1 MLFLLTILWYNL
13 FYKAKGGYEYAE
25 NAAIRDQRQMG
36 AARYRLVFALIW
48 LFNAYKLGRLRIHL
62 TYKTQLIVSVVIILL
77 ANILTTI
84 LKHWIYRSIGFVL
97 CGLLWIINPA
107 MIKGGTLSK
116 KYALC
121 IRLAGVVL
129 ILIGV
134 FTRAYF
140 Y

>member
-1 MLFLLTILWYNL
+1 MPRMPLSETSARWALPI
-13 FYKAKGGYEYAE
+13 
-25 NAAIRDQRQMG
+25 AI
-36 AARYRLVFALIW
+36 LVFALVW
-48 LFNAYKLGRLRIHL
+48 LFNAYRLGRLRIQL

-77 ANILTTI
+77 ANILTTV

-116 KYALC
+116 RYVLY

>member
-1 MLFLLTILWYNL
+1 MPRMPLSETS
-13 FYKAKGGYEYAE
+13 AKWALPIT
-25 NAAIRDQRQMG
+25 AV
-36 AARYRLVFALIW
+36 VFALIW

-62 TYKTQLIVSVVIILL
+62 TYKTQLIVSVIIILL
-77 ANILTTI
+77 ANILTTV

-107 MIKGGTLSK
+107 MIKGGTPSK
-116 KYALC
+116 QYALC